1 MISLTTVRTELAP
14 EERAQATFE
23 VAGGDFGGKLMVTR
37 RTGRAVRAALE
48 EALVELPKG
57 GTLYVDT
64 RGVELMDYSFADEA
78 LGILASR
85 VAGGEYGEQRLVL
98 VEEDRDLL
106 ENVEAS
112 LMQRSLAMIRVDE
125 IGAEPGIVG
134 KVPDHLVDTLQAIY
148 DAGSITNTALAAK
161 LGLNNTACNNRA
173 TRLAKLGLIHRK
185 NETAAPGGR
194 HSADA
199 RAARRASAPTP
210 PPAPPGRPGPPG
222 WA

>member
-1 MISLTTVRTELAP
+1 MISLTTVRPELAS
-14 EERAQATFE
+14 EERAQRVFE
-23 VAGGDFGGKLMVTR
+23 VAGGDLGGKLMVTR

-48 EALVELPKG
+48 EALMDLPKG

-85 VAGGEYGEQRLVL
+85 VASGEYGERHLVL

-125 IGAEPGIVG
+125 MGAEPSIVG
-134 KVPDHLVDTLQAIY
+134 MVPEI
-148 DAGSITNTALAAK
+148 G
-161 LGLNNTACNNRA
+161 RA
-173 TRLAKLGLIHRK
+173 HV
-185 NETAAPGGR
+185 
-194 HSADA
+194 
-199 RAARRASAPTP
+199 
-210 PPAPPGRPGPPG
+210 
-222 WA
+222 